1 MGNAGPPMP
10 PERPGPAASGSAVSG
25 EPRPSPGI
33 DRALFLFVL
42 LFAALTSQIAAANIA
57 LGIVLLLWFIT
68 LRRDRRWREA
78 FSIAPVLPIGLF
90 VFFVIVS
97 AVCSPHLARSLRGL
111 PGYVTFLVV
120 PLVADA
126 VISSEKVQRVVDVL
140 GAAGIVLALI
150 GYGQFAA
157 GARSLADRIRGPES
171 HYMTY
176 SGILLVIALLHLGR
190 ALEGR
195 GRRRVFSAAVVAI
208 LAGAL
213 LLTFTRNVYVGF
225 AVAILAYL
233 ALWRPRG
240 LILVPIL
247 AAGVYLASP
256 AGIRQRILSIGDPDN
271 PTNRDRIDMAIAGG
285 RMIRDH
291 PLAGVGLTLV
301 KPLYPLYR
309 VPDSPRFRVP
319 HLHDNVVQIAA
330 ESGLPAAAAYVFLVV
345 VVLWRTARGVQM
357 ERDPLRRS
365 LYAGAFLAVVGI
377 TAAGFFEYNFG
388 DTEVLMTTLL
398 AMALPFCRALRLPA
412 QPGEAGER
420 RP

>member
-1 MGNAGPPMP
+1 VAPDSLRRSSD
-10 PERPGPAASGSAVSG
+10 RPGRS
-25 EPRPSPGI
+25 GI
-33 DRALFLFVL
+33 DRAVFVFVL
-42 LFAALTSQIAAANIA
+42 LFAALTSQIAAANIV
-57 LGIVLLLWFIT
+57 LGIVLLLWLIT
-68 LRRDRRWREA
+68 VSRDRRWGEA
-78 FSIAPVLPIGLF
+78 FSIAPALPVGLF
-90 VFFVIVS
+90 VFFVVLS
-97 AVCSPHLARSLRGL
+97 AVCSSHLVRSLNGL

-120 PLVADA
+120 FLVADTA
-126 VISSEKVQRVVDVL
+126 VTSEEAHRILDVL
-140 GAAGIVLALI
+140 GAAGLVLALI

-157 GARSLADRIRGPES
+157 GARNLGDRIRGPES

-195 GRRRVFSAAVVAI
+195 GWRRTFSAVVTAA

-213 LLTFTRNVYVGF
+213 LLTFTRNAYVGF
-225 AVAILAYL
+225 AIAIVAYL

-240 LILVPIL
+240 LILVPV
-247 AAGVYLASP
+247 AAAAVYLASP
-256 AGIRQRILSIGDPDN
+256 VGIRQRILSIGDPSN
-271 PTNRDRIDMAIAGG
+271 PTNRDRIDMVVAGG

-291 PLAGVGLTLV
+291 PLVGVGLTLV

-330 ESGLPAAAAYVFLVV
+330 ESGLPAAAAYALLVI
-345 VVLWRTARGVQM
+345 VVLWRTGAGVRT
-357 ERDPLRRS
+357 EREPFRRS
-365 LYAGAFLAVVGI
+365 LYAGGFLAVIGI

-398 AMALPFCRALRLPA
+398 AMALPFCRALRGPSG
-412 QPGEAGER
+412 PRETEAR
-420 RP
+420 T